1 MRWCNNCG
9 KVNNGWPAR
18 CRHCAAGLDGRLCKR
33 GHLNPVDP
41 GLAFCGECG
50 QPLERKCGAGFS
62 AKPYL
67 LAAFVVSC
75 AGLLCLG
82 LLILA
87 QIKEAALMSLVFAL
101 IILVVGVRFAFEILP
116 PWARNLVRDAFNF
129 LLRLVL
135 GTGNKG

>member
-1 MRWCNNCG
+1 
-9 KVNNGWPAR
+9 VNPI
-18 CRHCAAGLDGRLCKR
+18 
-33 GHLNPVDP
+33 DP

-62 AKPYL
+62 VKPYL
-67 LAAFVVSC
+67 LAACILAC
-75 AGLLCLG
+75 AGLLCFG

-87 QIKEAALMSLVFAL
+87 QIQEAAPMSLVIAL
-101 IILVVGVRFAFEILP
+101 IILVVGVRFAFQILP

-135 GTGNKG
+135 GTSNKG

>member
-1 MRWCNNCG
+1 M
-9 KVNNGWPAR
+9 NNGWPTR

-33 GHLNPVDP
+33 GHVNPIDP

-62 AKPYL
+62 VKPYL
-67 LAAFVVSC
+67 LAAFFLAS
-75 AGLLCLG
+75 AGLPCLG

-87 QIKEAALMSLVFAL
+87 QREETVLMSLIVAL
-101 IILVVGVRFAFEILP
+101 VILVVGVRFAFQILP
-116 PWARNLVRDAFNF
+116 PWAGNFVRDAFNF

>member
-1 MRWCNNCG
+1 MRWCGHCG
-9 KVNNGWPAR
+9 KVNNGWPGR
-18 CRHCAAGLDGRLCKR
+18 CRYCAAGLDGRLCPR
-33 GHLNPVDP
+33 GHVNPIGT

-67 LAAFVVSC
+67 LAASIFGCSV
-75 AGLLCLG
+75 LLSLG
-82 LLILA
+82 MLIF
-87 QIKEAALMSLVFAL
+87 AAREETVFMSLIIAL
-101 IILVVGVRFAFEILP
+101 VILVVGVRTAFQILP
-116 PWARNLVRDAFNF
+116 PWTRNLVRDAFNF

>member
-1 MRWCNNCG
+1 M
-9 KVNNGWPAR
+9 NNGWPGR

-33 GHLNPVDP
+33 GHVNPVDT

-67 LAAFVVSC
+67 FAVCILAC
-75 AGLLCLG
+75 AGVLCFG

-87 QIKEAALMSLVFAL
+87 QRQEAALMSLVFAL
-101 IILVVGVRFAFEILP
+101 IILVVGVRFAFQILP
-116 PWARNLVRDAFNF
+116 PWARNLVRDTIGF